1 MDEVGEIASIVQDHV
16 QGLAIG
22 EDEGLLDAP
31 HVLLVRLTLPRVD
44 WNTHCR
50 NGCSGVVLRGQD
62 YDQTSFTMVKK
73 CGKDNNYKDS
83 FRS

>member
-44 WNTHCR
+44 WHTHCS
-50 NGCSGVVLRGQD
+50 NGCSGVVL
-62 YDQTSFTMVKK
+62 
-73 CGKDNNYKDS
+73 CGRD
-83 FRS
+83 